1 VKYNYPTGLWGQK
14 NEPQNVQRARRKE
27 KRLNHRGTAQQSCN
41 QKNEIST
48 ADYTDVADKE
58 ILLAGNLL
66 LMGNRIKDKV
76 SKLTKKFSFVNL
88 DTRTQLI

>member
-1 VKYNYPTGLWGQK
+1 VASG
-14 NEPQNVQRARRKE
+14 KE
-27 KRLNHRGTAQQSCN
+27 KSWNHRVHSAAKLQS
-41 QKNEIST
+41 KNKIST
-48 ADYTDVADKE
+48 ADYTDVADLHDTDNE

>member
-1 VKYNYPTGLWGQK
+1 MKPVNTKDSRVFLDGLRVK
-14 NEPQNVQRARRKE
+14 RKD
-27 KRLNHRGTAQQSCN
+27 TAQQSCN

-48 ADYTDVADKE
+48 ADYTDVADLHATDKE

-66 LMGNRIKDKV
+66 LMGNRIKDKI

>member
-1 VKYNYPTGLWGQK
+1 
-14 NEPQNVQRARRKE
+14 
-27 KRLNHRGTAQQSCN
+27 LNHREKKKDWNTAQQSCN

-66 LMGNRIKDKV
+66 LMGNRIKD
-76 SKLTKKFSFVNL
+76 
-88 DTRTQLI
+88 TRTQLI